1 LSENFL
7 PLEFRVNKD
16 NPATPMTNTR
26 FPSRLRLLAATSLLI
41 IAPISAYAEQ
51 APAAPGIDAK
61 AWILMDYASGK
72 VLTESSADQRLDPAS
87 LTKMMT
93 SYVVGQAIKAGK
105 IKPDDM
111 VTVGQDAWATG
122 NPKLRGSSLMF
133 LKPGDR
139 IPVHE
144 LNKGIV
150 IQSGNDACI
159 ALADYV
165 AGSQDSF
172 IGLMN
177 NYVKA
182 LGLQNTHFMT
192 VHGLDAEGQYSTAR
206 DMALIAQALIR
217 DVPDEYALNKEK
229 EFTFNNIRQ
238 INRNRLLWSTN
249 LKVDGVK
256 TGHTSGAGNNLVAS
270 ATEGDMRLISVVLG
284 TTSDAIRFRESEK
297 LLTWGF
303 RFFETV
309 TPIKADAPFAQQRV
323 WFGDRSQV
331 NLGVAKDAALTIPKG
346 QMKNLKAS
354 FKLTTPQLEA
364 PLKKNQVVGTIDFQL
379 DGKTIE
385 QRPLVVMQDVQ
396 EGGFFSR
403 MIDFVMMKFNGWF
416 GKWFS

>member
-1 LSENFL
+1 MQ
-7 PLEFRVNKD
+7 RVAFHSVGFCLKT
-16 NPATPMTNTR
+16 A
-26 FPSRLRLLAATSLLI
+26 
-41 IAPISAYAEQ
+41 IAP
-51 APAAPGIDAK
+51 APPQVEAK

-72 VLTESSADQRLDPAS
+72 VLAEGNADDRLDPAS

-93 SYVVGQAIKAGK
+93 SYVVGQALKSGK
-105 IKPDDM
+105 IKRDDM
-111 VTVGQDAWATG
+111 VTIGQDAWATG

-139 IPVHE
+139 IPVSE

-165 AGSQDSF
+165 AGSQDAF

-177 NYVKA
+177 NYVKVF
-182 LGLQNTHFMT
+182 GLKNTHFMT

-206 DMALIAQALIR
+206 DMALIGQALIR
-217 DVPDEYALNKEK
+217 DVPEEYALNKEK
-229 EFTFNNIRQ
+229 EFTFNRIRQ
-238 INRNRLLWSTN
+238 MNRNRLLWSTN
-249 LKVDGVK
+249 LQVDGIK

-270 ATEGDMRLISVVLG
+270 ATENDMRLISVVLG
-284 TTSDAIRFRESEK
+284 TATDAARFRESEK

-309 TPIKADAPFAQQRV
+309 TPIKADKPFAQQRV
-323 WFGDRSQV
+323 WFGDRKEV
-331 NLGVAKDAALTIPKG
+331 NLGVEKDAALTLPKG

-354 FKLTTPQLEA
+354 YNLTTPQLEA

-385 QRPLVVMQDVQ
+385 QRPLVVMEEVPQ
-396 EGGFFSR
+396 GNFFSR
-403 MIDFVMMKFNGWF
+403 IVDFVLMQFHTLF

>member
-1 LSENFL
+1 
-7 PLEFRVNKD
+7 
-16 NPATPMTNTR
+16 MTNTR
-26 FPSRLRLLAATSLLI
+26 FSSRLRHFAATSLLI
-41 IAPISAYAEQ
+41 LAPISVFAEQ

-61 AWILMDYASGK
+61 AWILIDYASGK

-105 IKPDDM
+105 IKPDDL

-217 DVPDEYALNKEK
+217 DVPEEYALNKEK

-249 LKVDGVK
+249 LKLDGVK

-284 TTSDAIRFRESEK
+284 TASDAIRFRESEK

-323 WFGDRSQV
+323 WFGDKSQV

-354 FKLTTPQLEA
+354 FKLNAPQLEA

-385 QRPLVVMQDVQ
+385 QRPLVVLQDVP

>member
-1 LSENFL
+1 
-7 PLEFRVNKD
+7 
-16 NPATPMTNTR
+16 MTTIR
-26 FPSRLRLLAATSLLI
+26 SPRRLRHVAAASLLLF
-41 IAPISAYAEQ
+41 IAPVAFAVD
-51 APAAPGIDAK
+51 APAPPQVEAK

-72 VLTESSADQRLDPAS
+72 VLAEGNADDRLDPAS

-93 SYVVGQAIKAGK
+93 SYVVGQALKSGK
-105 IKPDDM
+105 IKRDDM
-111 VTVGQDAWATG
+111 VTIGQDAWATG
-122 NPKLRGSSLMF
+122 NPKLKGSSLMF

-139 IPVHE
+139 IPVSE

-165 AGSQDSF
+165 AGSQDAF

-182 LGLQNTHFMT
+182 FGLKNTHFMT

-206 DMALIAQALIR
+206 DMALIGQALIR
-217 DVPDEYALNKEK
+217 DVPEEYALNKEK
-229 EFTFNNIRQ
+229 EFTFNHIRQ
-238 INRNRLLWSTN
+238 MNRNRLLWSTN
-249 LKVDGVK
+249 LQVDGIK

-270 ATEGDMRLISVVLG
+270 ATENDMRLISVVLG
-284 TTSDAIRFRESEK
+284 TATDAARFRESEK

-309 TPIKADAPFAQQRV
+309 TPIKADKPFAQQRV
-323 WFGDRSQV
+323 WFGDRKEV
-331 NLGVAKDAALTIPKG
+331 NLGVEKDAALTLPKG

-354 FKLTTPQLEA
+354 YTLTTPQLEA

-379 DGKTIE
+379 NGKTIE
-385 QRPLVVMQDVQ
+385 QRPLVVMEEVP
-396 EGGFFSR
+396 EGNFFSR
-403 MIDFVMMKFNGWF
+403 IVDFVLMQFHSLF

>member
-1 LSENFL
+1 
-7 PLEFRVNKD
+7 
-16 NPATPMTNTR
+16 MTNTR
-26 FPSRLRLLAATSLLI
+26 FTSRLRQLAATSILI
-41 IAPISAYAEQ
+41 LAPVSVFAEQ

-93 SYVVGQAIKAGK
+93 SYVVGQAIKADK

-182 LGLQNTHFMT
+182 MGLQNTHFMT

-217 DVPDEYALNKEK
+217 DVPEEYALNKEK
-229 EFTFNNIRQ
+229 EFTFNKIRQ

-249 LKVDGVK
+249 LNVDGVK

-284 TTSDAIRFRESEK
+284 TASDAIRFRESEK

-303 RFFETV
+303 RFYETV

-354 FKLTTPQLEA
+354 YKLTTPQLEA

-403 MIDFVMMKFNGWF
+403 MFDFVMMKFNGWF

>member
-1 LSENFL
+1 MTITRSSR
-7 PLEFRVNKD
+7 PLRLAAAASLLLFIA
-16 NPATPMTNTR
+16 PAT
-26 FPSRLRLLAATSLLI
+26 FAVD
-41 IAPISAYAEQ
+41 
-51 APAAPGIDAK
+51 APAPPQVEAK

-72 VLTESSADQRLDPAS
+72 VLAEGNADDRLDPAS

-93 SYVVGQAIKAGK
+93 SYVVGQALKSGK
-105 IKPDDM
+105 IKRDDM

-122 NPKLRGSSLMF
+122 NPKLKGSSLMF

-139 IPVHE
+139 IPVSE

-165 AGSQDSF
+165 AGSQDAF

-182 LGLQNTHFMT
+182 FGLKNTHFMT

-206 DMALIAQALIR
+206 DMALIGQALIR

-229 EFTFNNIRQ
+229 EFTFNHIRQ
-238 INRNRLLWSTN
+238 MNRNRLLWSTN
-249 LKVDGVK
+249 LNVDGIK

-270 ATEGDMRLISVVLG
+270 ATENDMRLISVVLG
-284 TTSDAIRFRESEK
+284 TATDAARFRESEK

-309 TPIKADAPFAQQRV
+309 TPIKSDKPFAQQRV
-323 WFGDRSQV
+323 WFGDRKEV
-331 NLGVAKDAALTIPKG
+331 NLGVEKDAALTIPKG

-354 FKLTTPQLEA
+354 YNLTTSQLEA

-379 DGKTIE
+379 DGKTVE
-385 QRPLVVMQDVQ
+385 QRPLVVMEEVQ
-396 EGGFFSR
+396 EGNFFSR
-403 MIDFVMMKFNGWF
+403 IVDFVLMQFHTLF

>member
-1 LSENFL
+1 
-7 PLEFRVNKD
+7 
-16 NPATPMTNTR
+16 MTNSR
-26 FPSRLRLLAATSLLI
+26 VASRLRLLAATSLLL
-41 IAPISAYAEQ
+41 IAPISAFAEQ

-72 VLTESSADQRLDPAS
+72 VLAESNADQRLDPAS

-105 IKPDDM
+105 IKPDDL

-177 NYVKA
+177 NYGKA

-217 DVPDEYALNKEK
+217 DVPEEYALNKEK
-229 EFTFNNIRQ
+229 EFTFNKIRQ
-238 INRNRLLWSTN
+238 MNRNRLLWSTN

-284 TTSDAIRFRESEK
+284 TASDAIRFRESEK

-303 RFFETV
+303 RFYETV

-323 WFGDRSQV
+323 WFGDQSQV
-331 NLGVAKDAALTIPKG
+331 NLGVSKDAALTIPKG

-354 FKLTTPQLEA
+354 FKLNSPQLEA

-379 DGKTIE
+379 DGKTIG
-385 QRPLVVMQDVQ
+385 QRPLVVLQEVP

-403 MIDFVMMKFNGWF
+403 MVDFVMMKFNGWF
-416 GKWFS
+416 GKWFA

>member
-1 LSENFL
+1 
-7 PLEFRVNKD
+7 
-16 NPATPMTNTR
+16 MTNTR
-26 FPSRLRLLAATSLLI
+26 FTSRLRHLVATSLLI
-41 IAPISAYAEQ
+41 IAPISAFAEQ

-61 AWILMDYASGK
+61 AWILIDYASGK

-105 IKPDDM
+105 IKPDDL

-159 ALADYV
+159 ALADFV

-217 DVPDEYALNKEK
+217 DVPEEYALNKEK
-229 EFTFNNIRQ
+229 EFTFNKIRQ

-284 TTSDAIRFRESEK
+284 TASDAIRFRESEK

-323 WFGDRSQV
+323 WFGDKSQV

-385 QRPLVVMQDVQ
+385 QRPLVVLQDVP

-416 GKWFS
+416 GKWLS

>member
-1 LSENFL
+1 
-7 PLEFRVNKD
+7 
-16 NPATPMTNTR
+16 MTNTR
-26 FPSRLRLLAATSLLI
+26 FTSRLRHLAATSILI
-41 IAPISAYAEQ
+41 LAPVSVFAEQ

-105 IKPDDM
+105 IKSDDM

-182 LGLQNTHFMT
+182 MGLQNTHFMT

-217 DVPDEYALNKEK
+217 DVPEEYALNKEK
-229 EFTFNNIRQ
+229 EFTFNKIRQ

-249 LKVDGVK
+249 LNVDGVK

-284 TTSDAIRFRESEK
+284 TASDAIRFRESEK

-303 RFFETV
+303 RFYETV

-354 FKLTTPQLEA
+354 YKLTTPQLEA

-403 MIDFVMMKFNGWF
+403 MFDFVMMKFNGWF

>member
-1 LSENFL
+1 
-7 PLEFRVNKD
+7 
-16 NPATPMTNTR
+16 MTTTR
-26 FPSRLRLLAATSLLI
+26 SSRRLRHAAAASLLLF
-41 IAPISAYAEQ
+41 IAPVALAVD
-51 APAAPGIDAK
+51 APAPPQVEAK

-72 VLTESSADQRLDPAS
+72 VLAEGNADDRLDPAS

-93 SYVVGQAIKAGK
+93 SYVVGQALKSGK
-105 IKPDDM
+105 IKRDDM
-111 VTVGQDAWATG
+111 VTIGQDAWATG
-122 NPKLRGSSLMF
+122 NPKLKGSSLMF

-139 IPVHE
+139 IPVSE

-165 AGSQDSF
+165 AGSQDAF

-182 LGLQNTHFMT
+182 FGLKNTHFMT

-206 DMALIAQALIR
+206 DMALIGQALIR
-217 DVPDEYALNKEK
+217 DVPEEYALNKEK
-229 EFTFNNIRQ
+229 EFTFNHIRQ
-238 INRNRLLWSTN
+238 MNRNRLLWSTN
-249 LKVDGVK
+249 LQVDGIK

-270 ATEGDMRLISVVLG
+270 ATENDMRLISVVLG
-284 TTSDAIRFRESEK
+284 TASDAARFRESEK

-309 TPIKADAPFAQQRV
+309 TPIKADKPFAQQRV
-323 WFGDRSQV
+323 WFGDRKEV
-331 NLGVAKDAALTIPKG
+331 NLGVEKDAALTLPKG

-354 FKLTTPQLEA
+354 YTLTTPQLEA

-385 QRPLVVMQDVQ
+385 QRPLVVMEEVP
-396 EGGFFSR
+396 EGNFFSR
-403 MIDFVMMKFNGWF
+403 IVDFVLMQFHSLF

>member
-1 LSENFL
+1 
-7 PLEFRVNKD
+7 
-16 NPATPMTNTR
+16 MTNTR
-26 FPSRLRLLAATSLLI
+26 VASRLRLLAATSLLL
-41 IAPISAYAEQ
+41 IAPIGAFAEQ

-72 VLTESSADQRLDPAS
+72 VLAESNADQRLDPAS

-105 IKPDDM
+105 IKPDDL

-217 DVPDEYALNKEK
+217 DVPEEYALNKEK
-229 EFTFNNIRQ
+229 EFTFNKIRQ
-238 INRNRLLWSTN
+238 MNRNRLLWSTN

-284 TTSDAIRFRESEK
+284 TASDAIRFRESEK

-303 RFFETV
+303 RFYETV

-323 WFGDRSQV
+323 WFGDKSQV
-331 NLGVAKDAALTIPKG
+331 NLGVSKDAALTIPKG

-354 FKLTTPQLEA
+354 FKLNSPQLEA

-379 DGKTIE
+379 DGKTVD
-385 QRPLVVMQDVQ
+385 QRSLVVLQEVP

-403 MIDFVMMKFNGWF
+403 MVDFVMMKFNGWF